1 MPVAI
6 RSPMDAVAQSAFK
19 PAQEQHAEHQP
30 RQASEKVSAAPA
42 APGFSCGF
50 DAPDS
55 SYVSHCGFGGI
66 SASQQHFMPSQ
77 QPAESQQQ
85 TEQQQQQMLAMQ
97 QQQMQQMMLMQQQQ
111 MYAQPFAAASGAG
124 K

>member
-50 DAPDS
+50 DS
-55 SYVSHCGFGGI
+55 SYVSHCGFGGLGFSGFDGAG
-66 SASQQHFMPSQ
+66 SASQLDIEHRMSNGQ
-77 QPAESQQQ
+77 
-85 TEQQQQQMLAMQ
+85 L
-97 QQQMQQMMLMQQQQ
+97 
-111 MYAQPFAAASGAG
+111 
-124 K
+124 